1 MQMNALLN
9 GTGGNDPYPDLL
21 SLDDPIWQAI
31 IGKASEVSAPAG
43 TVLLESGERLSNFMF
58 LKHGTVRV
66 YEMADDGRELFLYKV
81 TPGDVCLLNLLAMLE
96 QQPCHFK
103 AVAET
108 DIIALSINTGM
119 FQTAIDTSGPF
130 RNKVFSALA
139 LRVHGLMGLIDN
151 LAFQSL
157 GDRLLK
163 RLYEKHQEQGSS
175 LIRTTHQELAS
186 ELGTSREVISRLL
199 KNFESRAGA
208 IRLRRGAIE
217 VLDNNRFRDYAAHG
231 MSAPGAM

>member
-1 MQMNALLN
+1 MYMNSTPGGSN
-9 GTGGNDPYPDLL
+9 GPDPYPDLL
-21 SLDDPIWQAI
+21 SLDDPIWRSI
-31 IGKASEVSAPAG
+31 IDKASEVSAPAG
-43 TVLLESGERLSNFMF
+43 TVLLESGERLNNFMF
-58 LKHGTVRV
+58 LKHGQVRV
-66 YEMADDGRELFLYKV
+66 YEVADDGRELFLYKV
-81 TPGDVCLLNLLAMLE
+81 IPGDICLLNLLAMLE

-108 DIIALSINTGM
+108 DIVAMSINTSM
-119 FQTAIDTSGPF
+119 FQSAIDNSGPF

-157 GDRLLK
+157 GDRLMK

-199 KNFESRAGA
+199 KNFESSVGA
-208 IRLRRGAIE
+208 IRLRRGIIE
-217 VLDNNRFRDYAAHG
+217 VLDNGCLLDCATNG
-231 MSAPGAM
+231 MCREQAM

>member
-1 MQMNALLN
+1 
-9 GTGGNDPYPDLL
+9 L

-31 IGKASEVSAPAG
+31 IDKAGEVSAPAG
-43 TVLLESGERLSNFMF
+43 TVLLESGERLNNFMF
-58 LKHGTVRV
+58 LKHGLVRV
-66 YEMADDGRELFLYKV
+66 YEVADDGRELFLYKV
-81 TPGDVCLLNLLAMLE
+81 KPGDVCLLNLLAMLE

-108 DIIALSINTGM
+108 DIIALSIHTTM
-119 FQTAIDTSGPF
+119 FQSAIDNSGPF

-157 GDRLLK
+157 GDRLMK

-199 KNFESRAGA
+199 KNFESRIGA

-217 VLDNNRFRDYAAHG
+217 ILDNLCLQECAANG
-231 MSAPGAM
+231 MCSE

>member
-1 MQMNALLN
+1 MYMQNVMW
-9 GTGGNDPYPDLL
+9 GSTGPDPLPDLL
-21 SLDDPIWQAI
+21 SPDDPIWHSI
-31 IGKASEVSAPAG
+31 IEKATEVSAPAG
-43 TVLLESGERLSNFMF
+43 TVLLESGERLNSFMF
-58 LKHGTVRV
+58 LKQGLVRV
-66 YEMADDGRELFLYKV
+66 YEVADDGRELFLYKV

-108 DIIALSINTGM
+108 DIIALSINTNM

-130 RNKVFSALA
+130 RNKVFTALA

-157 GDRLLK
+157 GDRLMK
-163 RLYEKHQEQGSS
+163 RLYEKHQEQGST

-186 ELGTSREVISRLL
+186 ELGTSREVVSRLL
-199 KNFESRAGA
+199 KNFESRVGA
-208 IRLRRGAIE
+208 IRLKRGAIE
-217 VLDNNRFRDYAAHG
+217 ILDYGCLQKCATDG
-231 MSAPGAM
+231 MCLERAM

>member
-1 MQMNALLN
+1 MM
-9 GTGGNDPYPDLL
+9 GGSGGPDPYPDLL
-21 SLDDPIWQAI
+21 SLDDPTWRAI
-31 IGKASEVSAPAG
+31 IDKASEVSAPAG
-43 TVLLESGERLSNFMF
+43 TVLLESGEQLNNFMF
-58 LKHGTVRV
+58 LRHGQVRV
-66 YEMADDGRELFLYKV
+66 YEVADDGRELFLYKV
-81 TPGDVCLLNLLAMLE
+81 TPGDVCLLNLLSMLE

-108 DIIALSINTGM
+108 DIVALSINTTM
-119 FQTAIDTSGPF
+119 FQSAIDNSGPF

-157 GDRLLK
+157 GDRLMK

-199 KNFESRAGA
+199 KNFESRVGA

-217 VLDNNRFRDYAAHG
+217 VLDNLCLQECAANG
-231 MSAPGAM
+231 MCSEQAM